1 MHLVVSYENTGLER
15 MPERANG
22 VTTRDGQNV
31 TIVHDKLRHEILRG
45 RIPAGETSQAALA
58 RDLDVG
64 RTPLREAIRML
75 QREGLV
81 ISEPNRRLRIAEL
94 SATDMEELYVMRVAL
109 EGVSIRI
116 TVPKLGSDG
125 IAELEGLMAQ
135 MDHYMR
141 AEDHAGFRGPHH
153 AFHARLVAAAGERVT
168 SMIAQL
174 FDHAERYRVNFG
186 ATRPEIWDQR
196 RAEHRTIVDACAE
209 GDAQLA
215 VQRLVEH
222 YGRTASLVFEG
233 LGGDY
238 DPERLRLTLG
248 AIAPGS
254 ESTLST

>member
-1 MHLVVSYENTGLER
+1 MAERENG
-15 MPERANG
+15 A
-22 VTTRDGQNV
+22 TRDGQNV
-31 TIVHDKLRHEILRG
+31 TIVHDLLRQRILG
-45 RIPAGETSQAALA
+45 GTIPAGETSQAALA

-94 SATDMEELYVMRVAL
+94 SAPDAEELYVMRVAL
-109 EGVSIRI
+109 EGVAIRI
-116 TVPKLGSDG
+116 TVPTLGSGG

-141 AEDHAGFRGPHH
+141 SEDPAGFRGPHH
-153 AFHARLVAAAGERVT
+153 AFHARLVAGAGERVT

-186 ATRPEIWDQR
+186 ATRPEIWDRR
-196 RAEHRTIVDACAE
+196 RAEHRGIIDACAE
-209 GDAQLA
+209 DDADLA
-215 VQRLVEH
+215 VLRLVEH
-222 YGRTASLVFEG
+222 YGSTAALVFEG
-233 LGGDY
+233 LGDDY
-238 DPERLRLTLG
+238 DPERLRTALA

-254 ESTLST
+254 EVSLGSAA

>member
-1 MHLVVSYENTGLER
+1 
-15 MPERANG
+15 MPERENG
-22 VTTRDGQNV
+22 TTTRDGQNV
-31 TIVHDKLRHEILRG
+31 TIVHDLLRQRILRG
-45 RIPAGETSQAALA
+45 DIAAGATSQAALA

-94 SATDMEELYVMRVAL
+94 SATDAEELYVMRVAL
-109 EGVSIRI
+109 EGVAIRI
-116 TVPKLGSDG
+116 TVPTLASEGV
-125 IAELEGLMAQ
+125 AELEGLMAQ

-141 AEDHAGFRGPHH
+141 SEDHAGFRGPHH
-153 AFHARLVAAAGERVT
+153 VFHARLVAAAGERVT

-186 ATRPEIWDQR
+186 ATKPEIWDQR
-196 RAEHRTIVDACAE
+196 RAEHRGIVDACAE

-215 VQRLVEH
+215 VRRLVEH
-222 YGRTASLVFEG
+222 YGRTAALVFAG

-238 DPERLRLTLG
+238 DPERLHVALA

-254 ESTLST
+254 EASLDG

>member
-1 MHLVVSYENTGLER
+1 MPSYEVTRLDR

-31 TIVHDKLRHEILRG
+31 TIVHDMLRQEILRG

-109 EGVSIRI
+109 EGVAIRI
-116 TVPKLGSDG
+116 TVPTLGSEG

-141 AEDHAGFRGPHH
+141 GEDHTGFRGPHH
-153 AFHARLVAAAGERVT
+153 AFHARLVAGAGERVT

-196 RAEHRTIVDACAE
+196 RAEHRAIVDACAAV
-209 GDAQLA
+209 DAQLA
-215 VQRLVEH
+215 VQKLVEH

-233 LGGDY
+233 LGGGY
-238 DPERLRLTLG
+238 DPERLRVALG

-254 ESTLST
+254 ESTLLAV

>member
-1 MHLVVSYENTGLER
+1 
-15 MPERANG
+15 MPDRDNG
-22 VTTRDGQNV
+22 TTRDGQNV
-31 TIVHDKLRHEILRG
+31 TIVHDLLRQKILAG
-45 RIPAGETSQAALA
+45 GVPAGETSQAALA

-94 SATDMEELYVMRVAL
+94 SATDAEELYVMRVAL
-109 EGVSIRI
+109 EGVAIRI
-116 TVPKLGSDG
+116 TVPTLASEGV
-125 IAELEGLMAQ
+125 AELEGLMAQ

-141 AEDHAGFRGPHH
+141 SEDHAGFRAPHH
-153 AFHARLVAAAGERVT
+153 AFHARLVAASGERVT

-186 ATRPEIWDQR
+186 ATKPEIWDQR
-196 RAEHRTIVDACAE
+196 RAEHRGIVDACAV
-209 GDAQLA
+209 GDAPLA

-238 DPERLRLTLG
+238 DPARLRTALA

-254 ESTLST
+254 ESSLDR

>member
-1 MHLVVSYENTGLER
+1 
-15 MPERANG
+15 MPEQANSAN
-22 VTTRDGQNV
+22 TRDGQNV
-31 TIVHDKLRHEILRG
+31 TIVHDLLRQEILRG

-109 EGVSIRI
+109 EGVATRI
-116 TVPKLGSDG
+116 TVPTLGSDG

-141 AEDHAGFRGPHH
+141 NEDHTGFRGPHH
-153 AFHARLVAAAGERVT
+153 AFHARLVVAAGERVT

-186 ATRPEIWDQR
+186 ATKPEIWVQR
-196 RAEHRTIVDACAE
+196 RAEHRAIVDACAE
-209 GDAQLA
+209 GDAELA
-215 VQRLVEH
+215 VHRLIEH
-222 YGRTASLVFEG
+222 YGRTAALVFEG

-238 DPERLRLTLG
+238 DPERLRIAIG
-248 AIAPGS
+248 AVAPGS
-254 ESTLST
+254 ESSLGR